1 MPYDLK
7 ARIIEMLS
15 ESRML
20 VQGQIE
26 LHSCIHSGYYS
37 ETHKACQLCK
47 YGYECKWLYQNDE
60 YTALEHKTTKVLIE
74 SLEFAEAYVDA
85 IITRCSHDRRCCKCE
100 ACSWL
105 RRSCRLLRELR

>member
-7 ARIIEMLS
+7 ARIIDLLS

-37 ETHKACQLCK
+37 NTHKACQLCE
-47 YGYECKWLYQNDE
+47 YGYECRWLYQNDE
-60 YTALEHKTTKVLIE
+60 FTTLEHKTTEVLIE
-74 SLEFAEAYVDA
+74 SLEFADAYVDA
-85 IITRCSHDRRCCKCE
+85 IITRCGHDRRRCQCE
-100 ACSWL
+100 TCSWL
-105 RRSCRLLRELR
+105 RRTCRLLHELR